1 MNQATARLA
10 GAPQGVSVT
19 SPVTEIAVEITV
31 PVYNEE
37 ADLARSIDRLHG
49 YLSEHFP
56 LTWRVTIA
64 DNASTDETW
73 QIARRL
79 EAELPG
85 VTALHLDQKG
95 RGRALRTAWL
105 ASNATV
111 VGYMDVDLSTGLD
124 ALLPLVAG
132 LLSGHSE
139 IAIGSRLA
147 PGAHVVRGAKR
158 ELISRS
164 YNLILRTVLRTRFRD
179 AQCGFKALRAD
190 VARDLLPLVEDQ
202 AWFFDTELLVLAERA
217 GLRILEVPVDWVDDP
232 DSRVNVT
239 STALADLRGVGR
251 LVRRRRS
258 VALAGFDG
266 PPARPGLGGQ
276 IGRFA
281 AIGVISTLAYV
292 ALYSIVRSVEPA
304 PLANALAL
312 ITTTVGNTAANR
324 RLTFGV
330 RGRADLVRDHL
341 AGLAGLAVAL
351 IVTTSAVG
359 LLDAAVARPGRV
371 AEVVVLVTANA
382 VATICRFGL
391 LRGLIARAGRPA
403 STPIHLERTPS

>member
-1 MNQATARLA
+1 MTA
-10 GAPQGVSVT
+10 
-19 SPVTEIAVEITV
+19 IARSNSQPIVDLVV

-37 ADLARSIDRLHG
+37 HDLEPSVRRLRTYLDERFPFSARI
-49 YLSEHFP
+49 
-56 LTWRVTIA
+56 TIA
-64 DNASTDETW
+64 DNASTDGTW
-73 QIARRL
+73 QIAQRL
-79 EAELPG
+79 EAQLAG

-105 ASNATV
+105 ASDAIV

-139 IAIGSRLA
+139 VAIGSRLA
-147 PGAHVVRGAKR
+147 PGALVVRGPKR

-179 AQCGFKALRAD
+179 AQCGFKALRTDA
-190 VARDLLPLVEDQ
+190 ARELLPLVVDQ

-217 GLRILEVPVDWVDDP
+217 GLRILEVPVDWIDDP
-232 DSRVNVT
+232 DSRVKVT

-251 LVRRRRS
+251 LVRSRRS
-258 VALAGFDG
+258 VALAGFEG
-266 PPARPGLGGQ
+266 LPARPGLAGQ

-281 AIGVISTLAYV
+281 AIGAVSTLAYV
-292 ALYSIVRSVEPA
+292 ALYSLVRTFEPA

-312 ITTTVGNTAANR
+312 VTTTVGNTAANR

-330 RGRADLVRDHL
+330 RGRADLLRDHL

-359 LLDAAVARPGRV
+359 LLDAAVARPGRL
-371 AEVVVLVTANA
+371 AELAVLVAANA

-403 STPIHLERTPS
+403 ATPINLERNPS